1 MAYYSIC
8 FLIFVSF
15 IFQNFFHPIFLL
27 FYMLSLPSLLKLS
40 FSWILISGRTTVKA
54 INNLFQTRQ
63 SLSHY
68 LQANCDPLPRG
79 TGESNGTPLQDSCLE
94 NPMDGGAWW
103 AAVYGVAQSW
113 DTTEATQQQ
122 QQPRGTNSHSCFSQ
136 IIFRFTYTH
145 TPRSKDWL
153 TPITKS
159 RCFLSEEQLHIVR
172 VHIIF
177 LRPI

>member
-8 FLIFVSF
+8 SLIFVSS

-40 FSWILISGRTTVKA
+40 FSWILISGLTTVKA

-94 NPMDGGAWW
+94 NPSDRGACW
-103 AAVYGVAQSW
+103 AAVYGVAQSR
-113 DTTEATQQQ
+113 TRLKRLSSSSSLEEQIATAA
-122 QQPRGTNSHSCFSQ
+122 NSQSNYFQ
-136 IIFRFTYTH
+136 VYIYTYT
-145 TPRSKDWL
+145 
-153 TPITKS
+153 
-159 RCFLSEEQLHIVR
+159 QV
-172 VHIIF
+172 
-177 LRPI
+177 